1 MTEKDML
8 TILAFGVPALFFL
21 AGLCAMMGMEV
32 RCIRRHASAADPM
45 FLRKRR

>member
-8 TILAFGVPALFFL
+8 TILAFGIPALLFL

-32 RCIRRHASAADPM
+32 RCTRRNANAADPV